1 MSTIDLSF
9 RHHEALD
16 QNNKPYT
23 DNKAVDSTI
32 LDGRSNPISD
42 EQSPISLRL
51 GMVWYKTA
59 TVWSDS
65 HIPALRLNK

>member
-51 GMVWYKTA
+51 GMVW
-59 TVWSDS
+59 
-65 HIPALRLNK
+65 